1 LYSLQS
7 MKKDFPL
14 TNDLTLR
21 VEFSRDKVARLAE
34 EEVDFRVKV
43 KLISMRHHGQLE
55 LAQEQI
61 KQSVLKC
68 FSLRKPQDLVELQ
81 ILEENIERE
90 DDEVSIKIPR
100 SLLKTISSEMYG
112 RVSEKAAKLKLTQLE
127 SLTLDE
133 TFKLLQF
140 LSSYQVKSWM
150 PAMVQLLNMQFS
162 CSTPTVILPFFL
174 T

>member
-1 LYSLQS
+1 MRYIAEHFEQ
-7 MKKDFPL
+7 KKDFPL
-14 TNDLTLR
+14 TNDITLR
-21 VEFSRDKVARLAE
+21 VEFSTDKVARLAE

-43 KLISMRHHGQLE
+43 PL
-55 LAQEQI
+55 
-61 KQSVLKC
+61 
-68 FSLRKPQDLVELQ
+68 
-81 ILEENIERE
+81 
-90 DDEVSIKIPR
+90 

-112 RVSEKAAKLKLTQLE
+112 RVSEKVTNLKLADVEPKSFRIFKNLIQMPVPEALTQLE

-140 LSSYQVKSWM
+140 LSSYQVKLWM